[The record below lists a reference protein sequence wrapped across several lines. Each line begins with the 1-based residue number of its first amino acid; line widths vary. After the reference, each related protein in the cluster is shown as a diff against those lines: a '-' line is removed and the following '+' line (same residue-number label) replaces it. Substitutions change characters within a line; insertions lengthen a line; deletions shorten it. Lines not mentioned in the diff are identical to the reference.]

1 MSTMRHWMIQ
11 KRNVSVD
18 RLRLLTEKTNFP
30 LTDKLSL
37 DTQIYRSYSDITDIK
52 TLRNTG
58 IIKFDQAKSEEE
70 KAELAKVGD
79 KFGESWTTHW
89 FFVEFTIP
97 EEWDKL
103 AAEEDEFHFIW
114 DSGCEA
120 TIYDYETGMYLQG
133 LSTPRRYF
141 YILDRNGP
149 KKHKFAIEMAC
160 NGMFGNFSDG
170 RGGLNPVDHHK
181 TFTLNKCQIGL
192 FRRNL
197 WELKMDFDT
206 IFDISEKMTNDNS
219 QYGDLALGV
228 GNQIA
233 DIIFTMDELTDEEV
247 KEARVKAQ
255 EYLSVHNHSEV
266 HKIYAVGH
274 CHIDTA
280 WLWPFRET
288 RRKWGRSWS
297 SQLKLME
304 LFPTFNF
311 WASSAQ
317 QYEFVKDDYPELFQR
332 IKDKVNEGRFEVV
345 GGSWVEFD
353 GNIPSGESMIR
364 QFLYGQKFFKEHFGS
379 YSNVFFMPDTFGYSA
394 QLPQIMKESGINR
407 FVTQKLSWSRFNKFP
422 HNTFIWNGLDGSD
435 VLAHFPPA
443 DTYNSNGKLDDIL
456 KSQNNFKD
464 KGVTNHSLL
473 LFGEGDGGGGPERS
487 HIDSILRFKDL
498 QGVPN
503 VKLSTVNEFFNELE
517 KEKADLYNWRGE
529 LYLEIH
535 NGTYTTM
542 AHNKRCNRKMEFLLK
557 DAEFLSTIASLHSK
571 EFNDPKGEFDKMWKL
586 VLLDQFHDVIPGTW
600 IGMVYEDTK
609 EHYDYWL
616 KSSQK
621 IIDEFASDLFKEF
634 VTPKLTGALQ
644 RYNINESF
652 EEAKHG
658 SKFIAYNNENFDRNE
673 YVSLLVDDKIHY
685 GFINV
690 PQHGYKV
697 FSVDELCTES
707 DLHSCIKLT
716 ETENNFEILNDFYS
730 VTINK
735 TGRISSYKDK
745 TFFSLRPQEIVDA
758 NVGEI
763 NRLHIHNDIPDFWD
777 AWDIFDWSRY
787 THKDVLADTEKST
800 IIVNNSACI
809 AIKFEYQISAKS
821 KMIQTVYFYANN
833 QRIDFKTRVDWHE
846 NRKLLRTYFPVNVL
860 SDYVTFDIQN
870 GILKRTTANN
880 TLWDQAQYEVCGHK
894 YVDISEGSYGVALLS
909 ESKYGYACKGN
920 TLGMSLLRSPKW
932 PNETADMGEHEFTYS
947 FYFHYGDKSLKD
959 VQNESFIIN
968 SPLKLY
974 SLDSNTEIEQNKEF
988 SFIKIDQSN
997 VVLDALKV
1005 GEHGQGEYIIRV
1017 HESLGLTT
1025 FANINVNFWKL
1036 ETVIE
1041 TNTLEEKRDGDCFN
1055 DKNESLI
1062 SFNESNIFIK
1072 LRPFKI
1078 LTNTNTNN
1086 N

>member
-1 MSTMRHWMIQ
+1 M
-11 KRNVSVD
+11 
-18 RLRLLTEKTNFP
+18 LTEKTNFP

-37 DTQIYRSYSDITDIK
+37 DTQIYRWNVDISEIK
-52 TLRNTG
+52 GLRNTG
-58 IIKFDQAKSEEE
+58 IIKFEQAKSEES
-70 KAELAKVGD
+70 KAEEIKIGD

-97 EEWDKL
+97 EEWDEL

-120 TIYDYETGMYLQG
+120 TIYDYEHGTYLQG

-141 YILDRNGP
+141 YILDRKAP
-149 KKHKFAIEMAC
+149 KKHKYAIEMAC
-160 NGMFGNFSDG
+160 NGMFGNFKDG

-197 WELKMDFDT
+197 WDLKMDFDA
-206 IFDISEKMTNDNS
+206 IFDISEKMTNENS
-219 QYGDLALGV
+219 QYGDSALGI

-247 KEARVKAQ
+247 SQAREKAQ
-255 EYLSVHNHSEV
+255 EYLSIKNHSDA
-266 HKIYAVGH
+266 HRIHAVGH

-297 SQLKLME
+297 SQLKLMD
-304 LFPTFNF
+304 LFPTFKF
-311 WASSAQ
+311 CASSAQ
-317 QYEFVKDDYPELFQR
+317 QYEFVRDDYPELFER
-332 IKDKVNEGRFEVV
+332 IKDKVKEGRFEVV

-364 QFLYGQKFFKEHFGS
+364 QFLYGQNFFKEHFGS

-443 DTYNSNGKLDDIL
+443 DTYTSNAKLEDIL

-464 KGVTNHSLL
+464 KGVSNVSLL
-473 LFGEGDGGGGPERS
+473 LFGEGDGGGGPERFQ
-487 HIDSILRFKDL
+487 IDSVLRFEDI

-503 VKLSTVNEFFNELE
+503 VKLSTVNDFFNELE
-517 KEKADLYNWRGE
+517 QEKSDLYNWRGE

-542 AHNKRCNRKMEFLLK
+542 AHNKKCNRKMEFLLK
-557 DAEFLSTIASLHSK
+557 DAEFFSTIALTNSK
-571 EFNDPKGEFDKMWKL
+571 EFNDPKEEFDKMWKL

-616 KSSQK
+616 KSSTK
-621 IIDEFASDLFKEF
+621 IIDEYATNLFKLFISSNLDKSIIRYSESSEQEETKHTTKF
-634 VTPKLTGALQ
+634 VA
-644 RYNINESF
+644 YNSENIN
-652 EEAKHG
+652 
-658 SKFIAYNNENFDRNE
+658 RND
-673 YVSLLVDDKIHY
+673 YVEIKTQDKTY
-685 GFINV
+685 SGFISV
-690 PQHGYKV
+690 PQHGYSV
-697 FSVDELCTES
+697 FSIEDLQTDTDSFSSIKHSEKELS
-707 DLHSCIKLT
+707 
-716 ETENNFEILNDFYS
+716 FEIENEFYS
-730 VTINK
+730 VFINK
-735 TGRISSYKDK
+735 NGRITSYKDK
-745 TFFSLRPQEIVDA
+745 TFFKYKSEEIVDTS
-758 NVGEI
+758 VGEI
-763 NRLHIHNDIPDFWD
+763 NRIHLHNDIPDFWD

-787 THKDVLADTEKST
+787 THKDILADSDKT
-800 IIVNNSACI
+800 IIVLDNSSWF
-809 AIKFEYQISAKS
+809 AIKFEYRISKDS
-821 KMIQTVYFYANN
+821 SMFQTVFFYSNT
-833 QRIDFKTRVDWHE
+833 QRIDFKTSVDWHE

-860 SDYVTFDIQN
+860 SDSVTFDIQN
-870 GILKRTTANN
+870 GILKRTTTTN

-894 YVDISEGSYGVALLS
+894 FADLSEGSYGVALLS
-909 ESKYGYACKGN
+909 DSKYGYACKGN
-920 TLGMSLLRSPKW
+920 VLGMSLLRSPKW
-932 PNETADMGEHEFTYS
+932 PNETSDMGQHEFVYS
-947 FYFHYGDKSLKD
+947 FYFHSGDKGLKD
-959 VQNESFIIN
+959 VQNESFVIN

-974 SLDSNTEIEQNKEF
+974 SFDDEIVCEKKKF
-988 SFIKIDQSN
+988 SFVEIDQTN

-1005 GEHGQGEYIIRV
+1005 SEHCKDEYVIRI
-1017 HESLGLTT
+1017 HESLGYTT
-1025 FANINVNFWKL
+1025 FANISVNFCNL
-1036 ETVIE
+1036 SSVVE
-1041 TNTLEEKRDGDCFN
+1041 TNILEEKRESDYYK
-1055 DKNESLI
+1055 DKDESLL
-1062 SFNESNIFIK
+1062 SFTEHNILVK

-1078 LTNTNTNN
+1078 LTLKFIIK
-1086 N
+1086 